1 MQQLTINKRRGERRS
16 WSASNGPRDATTTTT
31 TTTTTTNRF
40 LPILPSIAATKKQQ
54 QRFFLLLLL
63 VKMLSIWQRAGKTS
77 PTAAA
82 ADEGDEKDEKEEEEE
97 EEEEKEEKDLIIVCV
112 PRAVCSNRRR
122 HGITNKKTIEQEESW
137 AKLLGVNHHRS
148 ITNER
153 EEGEVGGKGREV
165 K

>member
-1 MQQLTINKRRGERRS
+1 MQQLTINKRRGERSS
-16 WSASNGPRDATTTTT
+16 WSASNGPRDATT

-54 QRFFLLLLL
+54 QRFFLLLLF

>member
-31 TTTTTTNRF
+31 TTTTTNRF
-40 LPILPSIAATKKQQ
+40 LPILPSFAATKKQQ
-54 QRFFLLLLL
+54 QRFFLLLLLL

-82 ADEGDEKDEKEEEEE
+82 ADEGDEKDEKEEEE